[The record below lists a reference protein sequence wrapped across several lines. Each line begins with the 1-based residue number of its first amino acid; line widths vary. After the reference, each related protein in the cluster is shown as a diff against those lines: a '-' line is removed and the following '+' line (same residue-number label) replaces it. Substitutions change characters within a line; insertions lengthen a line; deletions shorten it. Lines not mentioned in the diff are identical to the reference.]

1 MIDREALILLNM
13 ARGIGSNRL
22 RILLEHFAKPQDILA
37 ADTSCLMEI
46 SGIGVKLAREI
57 NLANDTRKLSQE
69 LKLIQKHKIKVI
81 TILDEEYPLRL
92 KEIHDPPIVIYVK
105 GQLLPQDLVNIAVVG
120 SRRASYYGL
129 ICAEKFA
136 YQLAGLGITIT
147 SGGARGVDAAAHKGA
162 LKAHGRTL
170 AIVGCGLDNTYP
182 PENEGLFAEISERGA
197 LISEFSMGEAPL
209 AKNFPRR
216 NRIISGLSCG
226 VLVVEAARN
235 SGALITADFA
245 LEQGRDVFA
254 LPGKVD
260 SDNSY
265 GTNELIKQGAK
276 LVSSVEDILEE
287 LKIKISI
294 DMNKKTDSGSLFTKI
309 DLDEKELKIFNILSA
324 EPKHIEIIS
333 NESSLD
339 LANVMDILLRFELK
353 KIVTQLPG
361 KQFVLKEEILLN
373 E

>member
-1 MIDREALILLNM
+1 MDDREALILLNM
-13 ARGIGSNRL
+13 AQGVGSNRL
-22 RILLEHFAKPQDILA
+22 KVLLERFTRPQDILA
-37 ADTSCLMEI
+37 ADASELMEV
-46 SGIGVKLAREI
+46 SGIGIKLARQI
-57 NLANDTRKLSQE
+57 NLANDTKKLSNE
-69 LKLIQKHKIKVI
+69 LRLLEESKIKVI
-81 TILDEEYPLRL
+81 TVLDEEYPLRL

-105 GQLLPQDLVNIAVVG
+105 GELLPRDLVNIAIVG
-120 SRRASYYGL
+120 SRKASYYGL
-129 ICAEKFA
+129 NCAEKFS

-147 SGGARGVDAAAHKGA
+147 SGGARGVDTAAHKGA
-162 LKAHGRTL
+162 LKAHGRTI
-170 AIVGCGLDNTYP
+170 AIVGCGLDSVYP
-182 PENEGLFAEISERGA
+182 PENKDLFAEIAENGA

-209 AKNFPRR
+209 ANNFPRR
-216 NRIISGLSCG
+216 NRLISGISCG

-245 LEQGRDVFA
+245 LEQGRDIFA

-260 SDNSY
+260 ADNSY

-287 LKIKISI
+287 LKIKIAVDLDRKI
-294 DMNKKTDSGSLFTKI
+294 EPTQLFTKV
-309 DLDEKELKIFNILSA
+309 DLDEKELKIFNILSDQ
-324 EPKHIEIIS
+324 PKHIEIIAR
-333 NESSLD
+333 ESSLN

-361 KQFVLKEEILLN
+361 KQFVLKEEMLLN